1 MTGNSSSDLNLTM
14 TGNSSSDLNLTMTGN
29 SSSNLNLTMT
39 GSDSLVSVSGTGL
52 SSAVIVS
59 IIVAALIVMLIIVD
73 LSCYCMNKSGLLM
86 LVCEKTR
93 SSRGKED
100 DIKLGSDEKEPLRDE
115 TRAAVMQPAMK
126 RDTAV
131 EYDIKRSLSRTSF
144 VGKDS
149 AV

>member
-1 MTGNSSSDLNLTM
+1 MTGRSVFTSWS
-14 TGNSSSDLNLTMTGN
+14 
-29 SSSNLNLTMT
+29 

-100 DIKLGSDEKEPLRDE
+100 DIKLGSLYSWRFPLPYCSSKDGAGAGVDPKGPIDEKEPLRDE
-115 TRAAVMQPAMK
+115 NRAAVMQPAMK